1 MDSGVDPFP
10 LGANPD
16 SLATAYIGVGLTLES
31 LGLALAPS
39 ESALEA
45 SLRVIGMVGV
55 VRI

>member
-1 MDSGVDPFP
+1 MDSGVYPSP

-16 SLATAYIGVGLTLES
+16 SPATAYIGVGLTLES

-45 SLRVIGMVGV
+45 LLQVIGMVGV
-55 VRI
+55 VQI

>member
-1 MDSGVDPFP
+1 MDSGVDPSP

-16 SLATAYIGVGLTLES
+16 SPATAYIEVGLTLES
-31 LGLALAPS
+31 LGLALAAS

>member
-1 MDSGVDPFP
+1 VDSGVDPFP